1 MAEIIMH
8 DGSLKEVSEQDS
20 LYLST
25 LRHSCSHVLAQA
37 IKNLYPEAKLA
48 IGPSIA
54 DGFYYDIDFAE
65 PISENDLPKIETEMR
80 KIVKSAERFE
90 YFTLTREEALKFMEE
105 KGEPYKVELIHDL
118 PEGELITFF
127 RQGDFTD
134 LCAGPHLLNT
144 KAVGKA
150 FKLMSLAGAYWRGS
164 EKNKMLTRI
173 YGTAFLTK
181 EDLEAYLT
189 MLEEAKKRDHRKL
202 GKELGLF
209 MFSDFGPGFPFF
221 LPNGMIL
228 RNCLMEY
235 WRKIHYANDYVEI
248 STPVILNRSL
258 WETSGHWDH
267 YKENMYTTI
276 IDEEDY
282 AIKPMNCPG
291 SILVYKNEPRSYR
304 DLPLRF
310 AECGL
315 VHRHEKKG
323 ELHGLMRVRN
333 FTQDD
338 AHTFIR
344 DDQITDEVTAI
355 AKLFDEVYNLF
366 GFKYTIE
373 LSTRPE
379 NSMGSDEDWE
389 KAENGL
395 RLALETN
402 HLDYVINEGDGA
414 FYGPKLDFHLSDA
427 IGRTWQCG
435 TIQLD
440 FQLPQR
446 FELEYTGQD
455 GLPHRPIMIHRVVFG
470 SVERFMGILIEHF
483 AGKFPLWLAPVQAKI
498 LPVSDKYLDY
508 AEKVNAQFAAAG
520 LRVKVDSRSE
530 KLGWKIREAQKEKV
544 PYMII
549 VGEKD
554 EAEGTVSVRTRA
566 GIDEGALNP
575 EAFIQRMKQEV
586 EDKTYNG

>member
-1 MAEIIMH
+1 MH